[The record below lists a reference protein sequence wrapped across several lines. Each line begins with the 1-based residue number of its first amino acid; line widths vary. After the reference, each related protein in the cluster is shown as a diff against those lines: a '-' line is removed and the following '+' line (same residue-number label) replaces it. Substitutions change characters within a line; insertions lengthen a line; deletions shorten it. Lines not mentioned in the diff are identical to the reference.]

1 MPFAVRRATPD
12 DIDAVVAVEA
22 AAFADY
28 PHWVWVEPDPAAR
41 AVAVAAFYG
50 ADLPPLVALG
60 ATDVVED
67 GGAVVAAAVW
77 CRSGDLAGDWGA
89 DALGALAPPVAAR
102 LATALAL
109 MQGNAPTEPHRY
121 LDVLAVDPARQG
133 AGLGTRAVAAGL
145 ARADA
150 EGAPCYL
157 ETARSANLPLYHRLG
172 FETVSTAPLD
182 HLRIWGLRRSARPF
196 VSPGTRLV

>member
-1 MPFAVRRATPD
+1 VTGVRRATPTD
-12 DIDAVVAVEA
+12 TDAVVAVVA

-28 PHWVWVEPDPAAR
+28 PHGVWVEPDRDARGAAVR
-41 AVAVAAFYG
+41 AFYG

-60 ATDVVED
+60 ATDVVEHD
-67 GGAVVAAAVW
+67 GRVAAAAVW
-77 CRSGDLAGDWGA
+77 CRSTDLAGDWGA
-89 DALGALAPPVAAR
+89 DALGVLAPPVAAR

-109 MQGNAPTEPHRY
+109 MQAHAPVEPHWY

-150 EGAPCYL
+150 EGVPCYL

-172 FETVSTAPLD
+172 FETVSTASLD
-182 HLRIWGLRRSARPF
+182 DLRVWGLWRPARPF
-196 VSPGTRLV
+196 VSPGTSLV

>member
-1 MPFAVRRATPD
+1 MTDVRRATPAD
-12 DIDAVVAVEA
+12 TAAVVAVVA

-28 PHWVWVEPDPAAR
+28 PHWVWVEADPVVR
-41 AVAVAAFYG
+41 ATAVRAFYG
-50 ADLPPLVALG
+50 ADLPPMVALG
-60 ATDVVED
+60 ETDVVEHD
-67 GGAVVAAAVW
+67 GRVAAAAVW
-77 CRSGDLAGDWGA
+77 CRSADLAGDWGA
-89 DALGALAPPVAAR
+89 GALGVLAPPLAAR
-102 LATALAL
+102 LATALGL
-109 MQGNAPTEPHRY
+109 MQRHVPAEPHWY

-133 AGLGTRAVAAGL
+133 AGLGTRAVSAGL

-182 HLRIWGLRRSARPF
+182 DLRVWGLWRPARPF
-196 VSPGTRLV
+196 VSPGTSLV